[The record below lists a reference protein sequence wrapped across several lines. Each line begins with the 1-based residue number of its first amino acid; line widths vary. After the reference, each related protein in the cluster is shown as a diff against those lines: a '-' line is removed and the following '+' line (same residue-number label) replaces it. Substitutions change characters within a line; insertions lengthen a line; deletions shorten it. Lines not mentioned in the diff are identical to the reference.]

1 MRAVL
6 QRVSEA
12 SVSVDG
18 QVVGKIG
25 RGLLIY
31 LGVAAGDQS
40 ADIEYTVSKIATLR
54 LFPGRSTEELAKA
67 DSRMNLSVGD
77 IGGAILLV
85 SQFTLCGDVRKGRR
99 PSFDGAEKPAV
110 ARERYEEA
118 LASFRRTG
126 LPVEAGVFQA
136 DMQVSSVNDG
146 PVTFILDSR
155 DMR

>member
-6 QRVSEA
+6 QRVAEA

-18 QVVGKIG
+18 QVVGRIG
-25 RGLLIY
+25 RGLLVY

-40 ADIEYTVSKIATLR
+40 ADIEYTVSKIRDLR
-54 LFPGRSTEELAKA
+54 VFGDGEGK
-67 DSRMNLSVGD
+67 MNLSVAD
-77 IGGAILLV
+77 VGGSLLV
-85 SQFTLCGDVRKGRR
+85 ISQFTLCGDIRKGRR
-99 PSFDGAEKPAV
+99 PSFDGAEKPAA